1 MSAGRRC
8 GLCRASSA
16 GAGSRE
22 YTEVC
27 CRRNAVCVRRILDGR
42 RPWSGLAGRRSC
54 DRCFCGTVPGRWK
67 RGSRPGTTFARGGFA
82 MNMLGAVFREL
93 IGLFVDDG
101 SLALEIVAVVILS
114 PLFSTLVTE
123 GSFAAG
129 AGFSFC
135 CLLEVSA
142 STQFRHMRER

>member
-27 CRRNAVCVRRILDGR
+27 CRRDAVCVRRILDGR

-54 DRCFCGTVPGRWK
+54 DRCFCGTVPGRW
-67 RGSRPGTTFARGGFA
+67 RRSSRPGATFARGGFA

-101 SLALEIVAVVILS
+101 SLALEIVAVVVLAAISTTLIPDV
-114 PLFSTLVTE
+114 PL
-123 GSFAAG
+123 AAG
-129 AGFSFC
+129 ENPVFGCTGA
-135 CLLEVSA
+135 A
-142 STQFRHMRER
+142 TRP